1 MSSRGMT
8 QAQIEAR
15 RRELERKQEQ
25 ARRNRVKQQ
34 TSVLAQAIE
43 RTQRTLAASGTA
55 AWVQEEIREIMAAV
69 NKAEDTPA
77 TGNIDAAFNELNVQQ
92 AKLSSLSETSNLR
105 QDALQREQWMAESAV
120 IGLKLELEARLED
133 LEHKES
139 RKEVETLIRQTEDL
153 SITVQKRQITGLQ
166 QEVAQMRQFALEIH
180 ERDMKQSVDETLRRE
195 IITALMK
202 TMRDLGFAVG
212 KPTIDKVTG
221 GVVMIGTL
229 PSNRTIRF
237 EVDLNGQMEF
247 DMNGFLERKCADHLD
262 EVLGILETNFSITTG
277 PIQHNWKNPDKISKG
292 SKGFPSGGNTRTMG
306 GGRQ

>member
-8 QAQIEAR
+8 QAQLEAR
-15 RRELERKQEQ
+15 RRELERQQEET
-25 ARRNRVKQQ
+25 RRRKVKQQ
-34 TSVLAQAIE
+34 TTALAQAIE

-69 NKAEDTPA
+69 NKAKDTPA

-92 AKLSSLSETSNLR
+92 AKLSSLSETSSQR

-133 LEHKES
+133 IERTEALDQ
-139 RKEVETLIRQTEDL
+139 VNTIIRRTNDL
-153 SITVQKRQITGLQ
+153 STTVQKGQITGLQ
-166 QEVAQMRQFALEIH
+166 QKITELRQSALEIH
-180 ERDMKQSVDETLRRE
+180 EQDMKQSVDEKLRRE

-212 KPTIDKVTG
+212 KPTIDKETG

-229 PSNRTIRF
+229 PSNRSIRF
-237 EVDLNGQMEF
+237 EVDLDGQMEF
-247 DMNGFLERKCADHLD
+247 
-262 EVLGILETNFSITTG
+262 
-277 PIQHNWKNPDKISKG
+277 
-292 SKGFPSGGNTRTMG
+292 
-306 GGRQ
+306 

>member
-8 QAQIEAR
+8 QAQLEAR
-15 RRELERKQEQ
+15 RRELERQQEET
-25 ARRNRVKQQ
+25 RRRKVKQQ
-34 TSVLAQAIE
+34 TTALAQAIE
-43 RTQRTLAASGTA
+43 RTQRTLAESGTA
-55 AWVQEEIREIMAAV
+55 AWVQEEITEIMAAV
-69 NKAEDTPA
+69 NKAKDTPA
-77 TGNIDAAFNELNVQQ
+77 SGDIDAVFNELNVQQ
-92 AKLSSLSETSNLR
+92 AKLASLSETSNQR
-105 QDALQREQWMAESAV
+105 QDAVQREQWMAESAV

-133 LEHKES
+133 IEHKEMK
-139 RKEVETLIRQTEDL
+139 KEVETLIRKTEDL
-153 SITVQKRQITGLQ
+153 SSTVQKGQITGLQ
-166 QEVAQMRQFALEIH
+166 QEVAQMRQSALEIH
-180 ERDMKQSVDETLRRE
+180 EQDMKQSVDEKLRRE

-202 TMRDLGFAVG
+202 TMRGLGFAVG
-212 KPTIDKVTG
+212 KPTIDKETG

-229 PSNRTIRF
+229 PSNRSIRF

-306 GGRQ
+306 GGQQ

>member
-1 MSSRGMT
+1 MSSQGMT
-8 QAQIEAR
+8 QAQLEAR
-15 RRELERKQEQ
+15 RRELERQQEQ

-34 TSVLAQAIE
+34 VVALAQAIE
-43 RTQRTLAASGTA
+43 KQQRRLAESGTA
-55 AWVQEEIREIMAAV
+55 AWVQEEITEIMAVVSRAQS
-69 NKAEDTPA
+69 TPA
-77 TGNIDAAFNELNVQQ
+77 TGDIDAVFKELNVKQ
-92 AKLSSLSETSNLR
+92 AVISTLGGTSQER
-105 QDALQREQWMAESAV
+105 QNVLQREQWMAESAV

-133 LEHKES
+133 LEHKETK
-139 RKEVETLIRQTEDL
+139 KEVETLIRKTEDL
-153 SITVQKRQITGLQ
+153 SSTVQKGQITGLQ
-166 QEVAQMRQFALEIH
+166 QKVAQMRQSALEIH
-180 ERDMKQSVDETLRRE
+180 EQDMKQSVDETLRRE

-212 KPTIDKVTG
+212 KPTIDKDTG

-229 PSNRTIRF
+229 PSNRSIRF

-262 EVLGILETNFSITTG
+262 EVLGILETNFSIMTG

-306 GGRQ
+306 GGQQ

>member
-69 NKAEDTPA
+69 NKAKDTPA

-139 RKEVETLIRQTEDL
+139 RKEVETLIRKTEDL

>member
-8 QAQIEAR
+8 QAQLEAR
-15 RRELERKQEQ
+15 RRELERQQEET
-25 ARRNRVKQQ
+25 RRRKVKQQ
-34 TSVLAQAIE
+34 TSALAQAIE

-69 NKAEDTPA
+69 NKAKDTPA

-92 AKLSSLSETSNLR
+92 AKLSSLSETSSQR

-133 LEHKES
+133 IEHKEMK
-139 RKEVETLIRQTEDL
+139 KEVETLIRKTEDL
-153 SITVQKRQITGLQ
+153 SSTAQKGQITGLQ
-166 QEVAQMRQFALEIH
+166 QEVAQMRQSALEIH
-180 ERDMKQSVDETLRRE
+180 EQDMKQSVDEKLRRE

-212 KPTIDKVTG
+212 KPTIDKETG

-229 PSNRTIRF
+229 PSNRSIRF
-237 EVDLNGQMEF
+237 EVDLDGQMEF

-292 SKGFPSGGNTRTMG
+292 SKGFPSGGNTRSMG
-306 GGRQ
+306 GGQQ

>member
-8 QAQIEAR
+8 QAQFEAR
-15 RRELERKQEQ
+15 RRELERQQEES
-25 ARRNRVKQQ
+25 RRNKVKQQ
-34 TSVLAQAIE
+34 TAALAQSIE
-43 RTQRTLAASGTA
+43 QTQRTLAASGTA

-69 NKAEDTPA
+69 NKAKDTPA
-77 TGNIDAAFNELNVQQ
+77 SGNIDAAFNELNVQQ
-92 AKLSSLSETSNLR
+92 AKLSSLSETSNQR
-105 QDALQREQWMAESAV
+105 QDAVQREQWMAESSV
-120 IGLKLELEARLED
+120 IGLKLELEARHED

-139 RKEVETLIRQTEDL
+139 RKEVETLIRKTEDL
-153 SITVQKRQITGLQ
+153 SNTVQKGQIAGLQ
-166 QEVAQMRQFALEIH
+166 QEVAQMRQSALEIH
-180 ERDMKQSVDETLRRE
+180 EQDMKQSVDEKLRRE
-195 IITALMK
+195 VITALMK

-212 KPTIDKVTG
+212 KPTIDKETG

-229 PSNRTIRF
+229 PSNRSIRF

-292 SKGFPSGGNTRTMG
+292 SKGFPSGGNTRSMG
-306 GGRQ
+306 GGQQ

>member
-8 QAQIEAR
+8 QAQLEAR
-15 RRELERKQEQ
+15 RRELERQQEE

-34 TSVLAQAIE
+34 TTALVQAIE

-69 NKAEDTPA
+69 NKAKDTPA
-77 TGNIDAAFNELNVQQ
+77 SGNIDAAFKELNVQQ
-92 AKLSSLSETSNLR
+92 AKLSSLSETSSQR
-105 QDALQREQWMAESAV
+105 QDAMQREQWMAESAV

-139 RKEVETLIRQTEDL
+139 RKEVETLIRKTEDL
-153 SITVQKRQITGLQ
+153 SSTVEKGQITGLQ
-166 QEVAQMRQFALEIH
+166 QNVAQMRQLALEIH
-180 ERDMKQSVDETLRRE
+180 EQDMKQSVDEKLRRE
-195 IITALMK
+195 VITALMK

-212 KPTIDKVTG
+212 KPTIDKETG

-229 PSNRTIRF
+229 PSNRSIRF

-247 DMNGFLERKCADHLD
+247 DMNGFLERKMCSPF
-262 EVLGILETNFSITTG
+262 GRG
-277 PIQHNWKNPDKISKG
+277 
-292 SKGFPSGGNTRTMG
+292 TRYFRDQLQYYDWTHPA
-306 GGRQ
+306 

>member
-8 QAQIEAR
+8 QAQLEAR
-15 RRELERKQEQ
+15 RRELERQQEET
-25 ARRNRVKQQ
+25 RRRKVKQQ
-34 TSVLAQAIE
+34 TTALAQAIE

-69 NKAEDTPA
+69 NKAKDTPA

-92 AKLSSLSETSNLR
+92 AKLSSLSETSNQR

-133 LEHKES
+133 IE
-139 RKEVETLIRQTEDL
+139 RTEALDQVNTSFAGQRDL
-153 SITVQKRQITGLQ
+153 STTVQKGQITGLQ
-166 QEVAQMRQFALEIH
+166 QKLPELRQSALEIH
-180 ERDMKQSVDETLRRE
+180 EQDMKQSVDEKLRRE

-212 KPTIDKVTG
+212 KPTIDKETG

-229 PSNRTIRF
+229 PSNRSIRF
-237 EVDLNGQMEF
+237 EVDLDGQMEF

-306 GGRQ
+306 GGQQ